1 MKKIAISL
9 LFVPIAIFA
18 FLYIQLQQ
26 AKTRLSEQF
35 EQRGIAVK
43 SLDLSLIPQP
53 TLTIEQVNYR
63 SISLK
68 HINAQLAFLP
78 LIYGEA
84 KLQQLSIEQAKSG
97 EDALNS
103 ARIEMRF
110 SDFLVKNLLSKN
122 ILFNGSNVVS
132 IKLEKP
138 IYGLAQKFN
147 FTFNKAGIRLR
158 QNAESLIQ
166 FDGATLNQQPLGYI
180 EIHADLAKPQKA
192 AAAYIKPDCTT
203 ACLAVLKF
211 NTLAEESA
219 VNFSG
224 KNFPLTQ
231 LLTLL
236 NFPDT
241 ITGTADFNIQLAFE
255 KANLTKS
262 KFDFYARDGELL
274 GINLLQLVS
283 QYFPINYNDELLEGK
298 RANTPYQ
305 QVEASFS
312 LDKSLLN
319 IDKFN
324 LKTTVLLGEGQGA
337 VDLHTMQCDITL
349 SLSATNPK
357 YKNLT
362 LPIRFFDSCYSPQY
376 KLEINKDFRKQLKN
390 IIKEK
395 LK

>member
-18 FLYIQLQQ
+18 FLYVQLQQ
-26 AKTRLSEQF
+26 AKTQLSEQF
-35 EQRGIAVK
+35 KQRDVEIK

-53 TLTIEQVNYR
+53 TLSIEQLNYHR
-63 SISLK
+63 ISLK
-68 HINAQLAFLP
+68 RIKAQLALLP

-84 KLQQLSIEQAKSG
+84 KLQQLTIEQAALG
-97 EDALNS
+97 ENTLNS
-103 ARIEMRF
+103 AKIAMHF
-110 SDFLVKNLLSKN
+110 SDLSVKNLLSKN
-122 ILFNGSNVVS
+122 ILFSGSNVVS
-132 IKLEKP
+132 VKLEKP
-138 IYGLAQKFN
+138 IYGLAQKFDLA
-147 FTFNKAGIRLR
+147 FNKASIKLR
-158 QNAESLIQ
+158 PNSESLIQ

-180 EIHADLAKPQKA
+180 EIHAALSKPQKA
-192 AAAYIKPDCTT
+192 AVAYIKPACTT
-203 ACLAVLKF
+203 DCLAVLKF
-211 NTLAEESA
+211 NAFAEESA

-224 KNFPLTQ
+224 KNFPLAQ

-236 NFPDT
+236 NFPNT
-241 ITGTADFNIQLAFE
+241 ITGTADFNIRLAFE

-262 KFDFYARDGELL
+262 KFDFNARDGELL
-274 GINLLQLVS
+274 GINLLQLAS

-324 LKTTVLLGEGQGA
+324 LKTTALLGAGRGA
-337 VDLHTMQCDITL
+337 IDLHTMQCDVNL

-357 YKNLT
+357 YKDLK

-376 KLEINKDFRKQLKN
+376 KLEITKDFRKQLKN
-390 IIKEK
+390 LIKEK